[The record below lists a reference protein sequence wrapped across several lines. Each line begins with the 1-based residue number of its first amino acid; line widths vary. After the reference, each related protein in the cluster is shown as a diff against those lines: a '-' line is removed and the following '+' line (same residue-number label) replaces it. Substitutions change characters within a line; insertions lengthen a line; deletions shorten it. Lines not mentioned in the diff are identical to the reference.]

1 MSLHTWLGFL
11 VAAFLIA
18 LSPGAGAVASISSGM
33 QYGYKRSL
41 WNILGLQL
49 GIVVL
54 VSAAGLGL
62 SALVAASPAL
72 FAVIKWCGVAYLFW
86 LGCMQLR
93 VTQSHTM
100 VLRTDADDVSPRRL
114 VWRALL
120 INISNPK
127 GYVFMLA
134 VLPAF
139 IDPTAPL
146 LLQYGLVLST
156 LVAMDFLVMSGY
168 TLLGS
173 RLAMYLENPRAL
185 LWVSRVFGV
194 LFIAAAA
201 AMAKFS

>member
-1 MSLHTWLGFL
+1 MT
-11 VAAFLIA
+11 
-18 LSPGAGAVASISSGM
+18 SGM
-33 QYGYKRSL
+33 QYGFKRGL

-49 GIVVL
+49 GVVVL
-54 VSAAGLGL
+54 VTAAGLGL
-62 SALVAASPAL
+62 SAIVAASPVL

-86 LGCMQLR
+86 LGLTQLWVKQR
-93 VTQSHTM
+93 AM
-100 VLRTDADDVSPRRL
+100 VIRTGAEVSPHSL
-114 VWRALL
+114 VRRALL

-139 IDPTAPL
+139 IDPSAPL
-146 LLQYGLVLST
+146 LLQYVLVLST
-156 LVAMDFLVMSGY
+156 LVVMDFLVMSGY

>member
-54 VSAAGLGL
+54 VTAAGLGL
-62 SALVAASPAL
+62 SAVVAASPAL
-72 FAVIKWCGVAYLFW
+72 FALIKWSGVAYLFW
-86 LGCMQLR
+86 LGLMQLR
-93 VTQSHTM
+93 VKLGASIA
-100 VLRTDADDVSPRRL
+100 LKTDAGDLAPRRL

-139 IDPTAPL
+139 INPSAPL
-146 LLQYGLVLST
+146 LLQYVLVLST
-156 LVAMDFLVMSGY
+156 LVVMDFLVMSGY